1 MEERDVM
8 LTGLRDGGE
17 TCVSVA
23 VVGKGGIIDVTLT
36 GEANVEFPAFVLDE
50 TPVIVLESVFVAE
63 NGEIMLTV
71 LRDGV
76 ETGVDVKTYVADMF
90 NLFLTVELVL
100 V

>member
-1 MEERDVM
+1 M
-8 LTGLRDGGE
+8 LTGLRDGVE
-17 TCVSVA
+17 TGVSVGE
-23 VVGKGGIIDVTLT
+23 VGKGGIIDVTLT
-36 GEANVEFPAFVLDE
+36 GEEANVEFLAFVLDE

-63 NGEIMLTV
+63 KGEIMLTR

-90 NLFLTVELVL
+90 MLFLTVELVL